1 MIKNYVLDTNVL
13 IHDPNAIHAFED
25 NNLVI
30 PLPVIEEIDKLKTRP
45 GEIGMN
51 ARQVARELDELRKK
65 GKLYKGV
72 KVDGGGL
79 LKIEVIEDF
88 KEMPRFLS
96 DKVMDDWILFYTMQI
111 GKKDPSLRTILVSK
125 DINMRIKADT
135 IGLEAQD
142 YLKDRTDEVKLFKG
156 YRNVD
161 SEPPT
166 DGDPKKINIM
176 DMRPNEFLIFK
187 NSKIFRFKDGKLVE
201 SKVKMDSE
209 IWGIKPLNNE
219 QVMALDLL
227 LDQDLSF
234 VTLLGIAGTG
244 KTLLSL
250 AASLYMITDL
260 KIFKKLTVTRPV
272 IPMGKDIGFLPG
284 SSEEKMKPWLE
295 PIRDNLEFLFDNV
308 GKSISKI
315 DNLNFLQVEA
325 LSYTRGRTIPH
336 QVIIVDEAQNLTP
349 HEVKT
354 IVTRAGVGTKVILTG
369 DISQIDSP
377 YLDSMSNGLSY
388 STAKFAD
395 QEIAGHLTLS
405 YGVRSELSNLASK
418 IL

>member
-45 GEIGMN
+45 GEIGTN

>member
-187 NSKIFRFKDGKLVE
+187 NSKIFRFKNGKLVE

>member
-388 STAKFAD
+388 STVKFAD

>member
-96 DKVMDDWILFYTMQI
+96 DKVTDDWILFYTMQI

-295 PIRDNLEFLFDNV
+295 PIRDNLE
-308 GKSISKI
+308 
-315 DNLNFLQVEA
+315 
-325 LSYTRGRTIPH
+325 
-336 QVIIVDEAQNLTP
+336 
-349 HEVKT
+349 
-354 IVTRAGVGTKVILTG
+354 
-369 DISQIDSP
+369 
-377 YLDSMSNGLSY
+377 
-388 STAKFAD
+388 
-395 QEIAGHLTLS
+395 
-405 YGVRSELSNLASK
+405 
-418 IL
+418 